1 MIFYQKTLDRTVTVR
16 YMMISEERRDREASK
31 LQCTFKEALWNGGEM
46 EDQNV
51 YGKPVT
57 LKNILKFAVP
67 TIAMTVFMSFYT
79 MVDGLFVS
87 NLIGT
92 NALSAINLTAPVI
105 QLVTAIS
112 TMLATGGSAVIMK
125 KMGEQKKEEAK
136 EDFTFLILVN
146 VLVGLVMCLLGYL
159 LMEHIFAG
167 MNLSGDVAG
176 YCVEYLSRY
185 LVFTVPILLMN
196 NFTLYMI
203 ASEKATLSL
212 LCSVTGGVLNM
223 VLDYVFLAG
232 FRMGIGGA
240 AIATGLGY
248 SVTAVVGLV
257 VFSSKKSLLHFKKP
271 VCRFKVLMNAATN
284 GCSEMATALV
294 TGIITMMFNWTML
307 HYVGEDGVAAVTI
320 IMYVLMFASSLYTGY
335 SYGVAPMISFYDG
348 ERNHEKLKKLVSLSL
363 RVIAVISVVTVT
375 ASLVMTKPLVSIFAR
390 PDNPVYHLAVTGNRI
405 CTIALFFV
413 GFNIFASG
421 MFTALSNGVVS
432 AVLAF
437 SRSFVFMLIT
447 MIVLPLILGVNG
459 IWLATPAAELM
470 ALVLAVCM
478 FFKYKKR
485 YGY

>member
-1 MIFYQKTLDRTVTVR
+1 MEKT
-16 YMMISEERRDREASK
+16 
-31 LQCTFKEALWNGGEM
+31 
-46 EDQNV
+46 NV
-51 YGKPVT
+51 YEKPVT
-57 LKNILKFAVP
+57 LNNILKFAVP
-67 TIAMTVFMSFYT
+67 TIVMTVFMSFYT

-92 NALSAINLTAPVI
+92 DALSAVNLTAPVI

-125 KMGEQKKEEAK
+125 KMGEQKYEEAK

-146 VLVGLVMCLLGYL
+146 VIVGIVMCGAGYL
-159 LMEHIFAG
+159 MMDHIFAG
-167 MNLSGDVAG
+167 MNLSADVEG
-176 YCVEYLSRY
+176 YCGEYLSRY
-185 LVFTVPILLMN
+185 LLFIVPILLMN

-203 ASEKATLSL
+203 ASEKASLSL
-212 LCSVTGGVLNM
+212 VCSVTGGILNM
-223 VLDYVFLAG
+223 VLDYVLIAG
-232 FRMGIGGA
+232 FGMGIGGA

-248 SVTAVVGLV
+248 SVTAVVGLF
-257 VFSSKKSLLHFKKP
+257 VFSRKKSLLHFRKP
-271 VCRFKVLMNAATN
+271 AFRFKVLANAAAN

-307 HYVGEDGVAAVTI
+307 TFVGEDGVAAVTI

-335 SYGVAPMISFYDG
+335 SYGVAPMLSFYYG
-348 ERNHEKLKKLVSLSL
+348 EQNHEKLKRLVAVSM
-363 RVIAVISVVTVT
+363 RVIAGISLVTVA
-375 ASLVMTKPLVSIFAR
+375 ASFLLTEPLVSVFAR
-390 PDNPVYHLAVTGNRI
+390 PDNPVFGLAVTGNRI
-405 CTIALFFV
+405 CTVALLFI

-437 SRSFVFMLIT
+437 SRSFVFMMIT
-447 MIVLPLILGVNG
+447 MIALPRILGVNG

-470 ALVLAVCM
+470 ALALSS
-478 FFKYKKR
+478 FLFLKYRKR

>member
-1 MIFYQKTLDRTVTVR
+1 MKNVTGENVNTKNVTGKNVN
-16 YMMISEERRDREASK
+16 SENV
-31 LQCTFKEALWNGGEM
+31 TGENVNS
-46 EDQNV
+46 EKANDINVHDKNTSGSNV
-51 YGKPVT
+51 YEKPVT

-92 NALSAINLTAPVI
+92 NALSAINLTAPII
-105 QLVTAIS
+105 QLVTAVS
-112 TMLATGGSAVIMK
+112 TMLATGGSAVIMR
-125 KMGEQKKEEAK
+125 KMGEQKTEEAR

-146 VLVGLVMCLLGYL
+146 VIAGMVMWGAGYL
-159 LMEHIFAG
+159 AMDSVFAG
-167 MNLSGDVAG
+167 MNLSGDVES

-212 LCSVTGGVLNM
+212 VCSVTGGILNM
-223 VLDYVFLAG
+223 ALDYVFIAG
-232 FRMGIGGA
+232 LGMGISGA

-248 SVTAVVGLV
+248 SVTAVVGLF
-257 VFSSKKSLLHFKKP
+257 VFSRKKSLLHFRKP
-271 VCRFKVLMNAATN
+271 AFRFRILANAAAN

-335 SYGVAPMISFYDG
+335 SYGVAPMLSYYYG
-348 ERNHEKLKKLVSLSL
+348 EKNHEKLKKLVAVSM
-363 RVIAVISVVTVT
+363 RVIGGISLVTV
-375 ASLVMTKPLVSIFAR
+375 AVSFLLTKPLVSVFAR
-390 PDNPVYHLAVTGNRI
+390 PDNPVYGLAVTGNRI
-405 CTIALFFV
+405 CTVALLFI

-447 MIVLPLILGVNG
+447 MIVLPLLLGVNG

-470 ALVLAVCM
+470 ALALSAFM
-478 FFKYKKR
+478 FLKYRKR

>member
-1 MIFYQKTLDRTVTVR
+1 
-16 YMMISEERRDREASK
+16 
-31 LQCTFKEALWNGGEM
+31 M
-46 EDQNV
+46 ENQNV
-51 YGKPVT
+51 YEKPVT

-87 NLIGT
+87 NLIST
-92 NALSAINLTAPVI
+92 DALSAINLTAPVI

-125 KMGEQKKEEAK
+125 KMGQQKVAEAK

-146 VLVGLVMCLLGYL
+146 VAAGFLMCGLGYL
-159 LMEHIFAG
+159 VMDQIFAG
-167 MNLSGDVAG
+167 MNLSADVAG

-185 LVFTVPILLMN
+185 LLFTVPILLMN

-212 LCSVTGGVLNM
+212 ICSVTGGVLNM
-223 VLDYVFLAG
+223 VLDYVFIAG
-232 FRMGIGGA
+232 FGMGISGA

-257 VFSSKKSLLHFKKP
+257 VFSRKKSLLHFKKP
-271 VCRFKVLMNAATN
+271 VIRFKVLASAATN

-294 TGIITMMFNWTML
+294 TGIVTMMFNWTML
-307 HYVGEDGVAAVTI
+307 RYVGENGVAAVTI

-335 SYGVAPMISFYDG
+335 SYGVAPMISFYHG
-348 ERNHEKLKKLVSLSL
+348 EQNHQKLKKLIGISLK
-363 RVIAVISVVTVT
+363 VIVVISVLTVT
-375 ASLVMTKPLVSIFAR
+375 ASFMLTEPLVSVFAR
-390 PDNPVYHLAVTGNRI
+390 PQNPVHDLAVTGNRI
-405 CTIALFFV
+405 CTIALCFV

-447 MIVLPLILGVNG
+447 MIVLPLLLGVNG

-470 ALVLAVCM
+470 ALALSACLLL
-478 FFKYKKR
+478 KDRKR
-485 YGY
+485 YGN

>member
-1 MIFYQKTLDRTVTVR
+1 
-16 YMMISEERRDREASK
+16 
-31 LQCTFKEALWNGGEM
+31 M
-46 EDQNV
+46 EKGNV
-51 YGKPVT
+51 YEKPVT

-92 NALSAINLTAPVI
+92 DALSAINLTAPII

-125 KMGEQKKEEAK
+125 KMGEQKGREAK

-146 VLVGLVMCLLGYL
+146 VVVGVIMCAAGYL
-159 LMEHIFAG
+159 AMEHIFAG
-167 MNLSGDVAG
+167 MNLSADVEG

-185 LVFTVPILLMN
+185 LIFTVPILLMN

-203 ASEKATLSL
+203 ASEKASLSL
-212 LCSVTGGVLNM
+212 VCSVTGGVLNM
-223 VLDYVFLAG
+223 ALDYMLIAVLD
-232 FRMGIGGA
+232 MGIGGA

-248 SVTAVVGLV
+248 SVTAVAGLF
-257 VFSSKKSLLHFKKP
+257 VFSRKKSLLHFTRP
-271 VCRFKVLMNAATN
+271 VFRIKVLAGAASN

-307 HYVGEDGVAAVTI
+307 HYVGENGVAAVTI

-335 SYGVAPMISFYDG
+335 SYGVAPMVSYYYG
-348 ERNHEKLKKLVSLSL
+348 EQNYEKLKKLIKVSL
-363 RVIAVISVVTVT
+363 RVIAGISLATVG
-375 ASLVMTKPLVSIFAR
+375 ASLLLTKPLVSVFAR
-390 PDNPVYHLAVTGNRI
+390 PDNPVYELAVTGNRI
-405 CTIALFFV
+405 CTVALIFI

-421 MFTALSNGVVS
+421 MFTALSNGVIS

-447 MIVLPLILGVNG
+447 MIVLPMLLGVNG

-470 ALVLAVCM
+470 ALALSAFM
-478 FFKYKKR
+478 FLKYRKR

>member
-1 MIFYQKTLDRTVTVR
+1 
-16 YMMISEERRDREASK
+16 
-31 LQCTFKEALWNGGEM
+31 M
-46 EDQNV
+46 ENQNA
-51 YGKPVT
+51 YLKPVT
-57 LKNILKFAVP
+57 LKNILKFAIP

-92 NALSAINLTAPVI
+92 DALSAINLTAPVI

-125 KMGEQKKEEAK
+125 KMGERKSEEAK

-146 VLVGLVMCLLGYL
+146 VLVGIVMCVLGYL
-159 LMEHIFAG
+159 TMDHIFAG
-167 MNLSGDVAG
+167 MNLSAVVEG

-185 LVFTVPILLMN
+185 LIFTVPILLMN

-203 ASEKATLSL
+203 ASEKAALSL
-212 LCSVTGGVLNM
+212 ICSVTGGVLNM
-223 VLDYVFLAG
+223 VLDYVFIAG
-232 FRMGIGGA
+232 FHMGISGA
-240 AIATGLGY
+240 AVATGLGY
-248 SVTAVVGLV
+248 SVTAVAGLY
-257 VFSSKKSLLHFKKP
+257 VFSRKKSLIHFKKP
-271 VCRFKVLMNAATN
+271 AFRLSVLISAASN

-335 SYGVAPMISFYDG
+335 SYGVAPMISFYHG
-348 ERNHEKLKKLVSLSL
+348 EQNRAKLKKLVGISLQ
-363 RVIAVISVVTVT
+363 VIAVISVVTT
-375 ASLVMTKPLVSIFAR
+375 AASLLLTKPLVSVFAR
-390 PDNPVYHLAVTGNRI
+390 PDNPVYELAVTGNRI
-405 CTIALFFV
+405 CTAALLFI

-470 ALVLAVCM
+470 ALALSAFM
-478 FFKYKKR
+478 FFRGPLKKQSAR
-485 YGY
+485 

>member
-1 MIFYQKTLDRTVTVR
+1 
-16 YMMISEERRDREASK
+16 
-31 LQCTFKEALWNGGEM
+31 M
-46 EDQNV
+46 ENQNV
-51 YGKPVT
+51 YEKPVT

-92 NALSAINLTAPVI
+92 SALSAINLTAPII

-125 KMGEQKKEEAK
+125 KMGEQKTDEAK

-146 VLVGLVMCLLGYL
+146 VAAGIVMCAVGYL
-159 LMEHIFAG
+159 AMNHIFAG
-167 MNLSGDVAG
+167 MNLSADVER
-176 YCVEYLSRY
+176 YCIEYLSRY
-185 LVFTVPILLMN
+185 LIFTVPILLMN

-203 ASEKATLSL
+203 ASEKASLSL
-212 LCSVTGGVLNM
+212 ICSVTGGVLNM
-223 VLDYVFLAG
+223 ALDYVFIAVFHL
-232 FRMGIGGA
+232 GISGA

-248 SVTAVVGLV
+248 SVTAVAGLF
-257 VFSSKKSLLHFKKP
+257 VFSQNQNLLHFKKP
-271 VCRFKVLMNAATN
+271 SFRFKVLANAASN

-294 TGIITMMFNWTML
+294 TGIITMMFNWTIL

-320 IMYVLMFASSLYTGY
+320 ITYVLMFASSLYTGY
-335 SYGVAPMISFYDG
+335 SYGVAPMLSFYYG
-348 ERNHEKLKKLVSLSL
+348 EQNTSKLKKLVAVSLKI
-363 RVIAVISVVTVT
+363 IAVISIIT
-375 ASLVMTKPLVSIFAR
+375 AFASFLLTNPLVSIFAR

-405 CTIALFFV
+405 CTAALIFI

-421 MFTALSNGVVS
+421 MFTALSNGIIS
-432 AVLAF
+432 AILAF

-447 MIVLPLILGVNG
+447 MILLPMVFGVNG
-459 IWLATPAAELM
+459 IWLATPVAELM
-470 ALVLAVCM
+470 ALVLSA
-478 FFKYKKR
+478 FLFLKYRKK